1 MKEPG
6 MCLVRKTGVW
16 HLPHQENEWSD
27 YSGSLCLFP
36 KPGLLLSP
44 DITQEEKDQVASEK
58 KGGANERKEEKAQEQ
73 ERVKACFPVE
83 VSQPA

>member
-1 MKEPG
+1 M
-6 MCLVRKTGVW
+6 
-16 HLPHQENEWSD
+16 
-27 YSGSLCLFP
+27 
-36 KPGLLLSP
+36 
-44 DITQEEKDQVASEK
+44 QEEKDQVASER